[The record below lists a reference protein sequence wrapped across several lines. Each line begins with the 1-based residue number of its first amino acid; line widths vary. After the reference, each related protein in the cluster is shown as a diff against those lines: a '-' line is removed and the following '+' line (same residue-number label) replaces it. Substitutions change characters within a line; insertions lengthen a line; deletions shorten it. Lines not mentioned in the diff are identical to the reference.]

1 MKNGRY
7 TTNTQ
12 RKERNQERA
21 QGFCLQQSP
30 SATTGSDDRKERN
43 QALLIRVENSAEDRD
58 LFLHVKTTEEVR
70 QEIFRVIPSL
80 FCEKLMIQFFTEPKG
95 TKNRIPIEGVLPSLQ
110 ILYATVCLL
119 KH

>member
-7 TTNTQ
+7 TTNTE
-12 RKERNQERA
+12 RKEREQERA
-21 QGFCLQQSP
+21 QGVCLQQSP
-30 SATTGSDDRKERN
+30 SATAGSDDRKERN
-43 QALLIRVENSAEDRD
+43 QAFLVRIENSTEDRS
-58 LFLHVKTTEEVR
+58 FFFQAETTEEVR

-95 TKNRIPIEGVLPSLQ
+95 TKYRVPIEGVLPSLQ